1 MNLIPEICKLLGVG
15 VREEFKLKFDK
26 NTVYDQTFRFDEN
39 RGLEYKDEYGWVQ
52 SCKTTA
58 VLTGELEIVKLPF
71 KPKAGE
77 RFFFIS
83 TLEPISVR
91 QAYWSRSNR
100 NTSELALLFC
110 GNVFRTEEEA
120 EKHKSEI
127 CEKLIGKSLEAEVEL
142 P

>member
-15 VREEFKLKFDK
+15 VREEFKLKCGK
-26 NTVYDQTFRFDEN
+26 NTVYDQTFRFDESG
-39 RGLEYKDEYGWVQ
+39 GLEYKDEYSWVQ
-52 SCKTTA
+52 SCKTRA

-83 TLEPISVR
+83 TSEPINVEE
-91 QAYWSRSNR
+91 AYWSSSNR
-100 NTSELALLFC
+100 NTIDLALLFC
-110 GNVFRTEEEA
+110 GNVFRTKEEA

-127 CEKLIGKSLEAEVEL
+127 CKKLIGEGLEDKHE
-142 P
+142 

>member
-15 VREEFKLKFDK
+15 VREEFKLKLGKD
-26 NTVYDQTFRFDEN
+26 TLLGETFRFDEN
-39 RGLEYKDEYGWVQ
+39 GGLEYQDGYSWVQ
-52 SCKTTA
+52 SCKTRA

-83 TLEPISVR
+83 TSEPISVAE
-91 QAYWSRSNR
+91 AYWSSSNR
-100 NTSELALLFC
+100 NTIDLALLFC

-127 CEKLIGKSLEAEVEL
+127 CKKLIGKSLEET
-142 P
+142 